1 MADKKQ
7 AEQWEPSNWDELF
20 PGRFLKC
27 GHLDGREVELRI
39 ARVYGE
45 MIDEKPASVFRIDP
59 VPGIKQVDFGLNKTN
74 GLCLKQM
81 FGPLMSDWR
90 GKRFVVH
97 ESKVE
102 HGREKGRPTI
112 RICAS
117 PDIPRDVT
125 CVIDFHTKM
134 IRPFTIL
141 VRSTASAPADSRG
154 LELLHM
160 IQDATTQDS
169 ASAAWDECKRDH
181 AAMMLTDKELDQLKR
196 AFAVQYKK
204 LGEQP

>member
-1 MADKKQ
+1 MANKQ
-7 AEQWEPSNWDELF
+7 APEQWEPSNWDELF

-27 GHLDGREVELRI
+27 GHLGGREVELRI
-39 ARVYGE
+39 ARIYGE

-59 VPGIKQVDFGLNKTN
+59 VPGVKQVDFGLNKTN

-81 FGPLMSDWR
+81 FGPMMADWR

-141 VRSTASAPADSRG
+141 VRSTATAQAGDRAAELGAMIAAAASQQSVSDTWEQCKADHVA
-154 LELLHM
+154 LL
-160 IQDATTQDS
+160 
-169 ASAAWDECKRDH
+169 
-181 AAMMLTDKELDQLKR
+181 LTDQELDKLKR

-204 LGEQP
+204 LGE

>member
-1 MADKKQ
+1 MAKPS
-7 AEQWEPSNWDELF
+7 EQWEPSNWDELF

-27 GHLDGREVELRI
+27 GHLGGREVELRI
-39 ARVYGE
+39 ARIYGE

-59 VPGIKQVDFGLNKTN
+59 VPGVKQVDFGLNKTN

-81 FGPLMSDWR
+81 FGPMMADWR
-90 GKRFVVH
+90 GKRFFVH
-97 ESKVE
+97 QAVVE

-141 VRSTASAPADSRG
+141 VRSTATDQAGGDALDLLRSIDDAATQGDASR
-154 LELLHM
+154 
-160 IQDATTQDS
+160 
-169 ASAAWDECKRDH
+169 AWDACK
-181 AAMMLTDKELDQLKR
+181 AARLAEKITDQELDKLKR
-196 AFAVQYKK
+196 AFSVQFKK
-204 LGEQP
+204 LGA

>member
-1 MADKKQ
+1 MAKSP
-7 AEQWEPSNWDELF
+7 EQWEPSNWDELF

-27 GHLDGREVELRI
+27 GHLGGREVELRI
-39 ARVYGE
+39 ARIYGE
-45 MIDEKPASVFRIDP
+45 MIDEKPASVFRIEP
-59 VPGIKQVDFGLNKTN
+59 VPGVKQVDFGLNKTN
-74 GLCLKQM
+74 GLCLRQM
-81 FGPLMSDWR
+81 FGPMMADWR
-90 GKRFVVH
+90 GKRFIVH
-97 ESKVE
+97 QAVVE

-141 VRSTASAPADSRG
+141 VRSTAAGQAGDRAA
-154 LELLHM
+154 ELGAM
-160 IQDATTQDS
+160 IAAATSQQS
-169 ASAAWDECKRDH
+169 VSEAWDQCKADH
-181 AAMMLTDKELDQLKR
+181 VALLLTDQELDKLKR

-204 LGEQP
+204 LGE

>member
-1 MADKKQ
+1 MAK
-7 AEQWEPSNWDELF
+7 AVEQWEPSNWDELF

-27 GHLDGREVELRI
+27 GHLGGREVELRI

-74 GLCLKQM
+74 GLCLRQM
-81 FGPLMSDWR
+81 FGPLMLDWR
-90 GKRFVVH
+90 GKRFVIH

-117 PDIPRDVT
+117 PDIPRDITV
-125 CVIDFHTKM
+125 VIDFHTKM
-134 IRPFTIL
+134 IKPFTIQI
-141 VRSTASAPADSRG
+141 RSTATAQAGADA
-154 LELLHM
+154 LDLLRS
-160 IQDATTQDS
+160 IDDATTQDD
-169 ASAAWDECKRDH
+169 ASRAWDACK
-181 AAMMLTDKELDQLKR
+181 AARLSEKITDQELDKLKR
-196 AFAVQYKK
+196 AFAIQFKK
-204 LGEQP
+204 LGA